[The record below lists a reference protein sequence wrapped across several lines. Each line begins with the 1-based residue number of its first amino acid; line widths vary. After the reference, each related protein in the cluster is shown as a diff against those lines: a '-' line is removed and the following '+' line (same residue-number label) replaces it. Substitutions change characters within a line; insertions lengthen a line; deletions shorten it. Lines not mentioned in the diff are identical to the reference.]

1 MRLSMPFLISTRI
14 PGAALTVEFLIYAL
28 GGGHGHARRG
38 LLLQQQLFMR
48 GIASVVLLC
57 PGSDCH
63 FPIDCGPRQYG
74 LSLDDPEL
82 ASLWRKTPERLVVDT
97 FPHGWRGEIEPRFL
111 ARFEKTYWIAR
122 YTRTIEDLGSGF
134 TRILSP
140 YPKGQDEWG
149 DRLAHAIHVGYIID
163 ASHWRLSGKG
173 NCFAVFDPEGR
184 CTRQLLSAFSLSA
197 RKTGLDFAYHRR
209 LDRPV
214 DAAKLLVV
222 GAGYHTF
229 YELLGLEVDV
239 RFLPIHKR
247 HDDQF
252 LRAGLFGLGLT
263 HLDQLLPWMDAP
275 TQGGNYAAMPDRSAV
290 ADALEV

>member
-14 PGAALTVEFLIYAL
+14 PGAVLTVEFLIYAL

-122 YTRTIEDLGSGF
+122 YTRTIEDPGSGF
-134 TRILSP
+134 TRVLSP

-149 DRLAHAIHVGYIID
+149 NRLTHAIHTGYIID
-163 ASHWRLSGKG
+163 ASHWRLSGEG

-184 CTRQLLSAFSLSA
+184 CNRQPQPHMAFTPPVKPFLRQLLQQ
-197 RKTGLDFAYHRR
+197 
-209 LDRPV
+209 P
-214 DAAKLLVV
+214 AAPTIL
-222 GAGYHTF
+222 TSM
-229 YELLGLEVDV
+229 V
-239 RFLPIHKR
+239 R
-247 HDDQF
+247 
-252 LRAGLFGLGLT
+252 GW
-263 HLDQLLPWMDAP
+263 LLPSRSTATWAP
-275 TQGGNYAAMPDRSAV
+275 TVV
-290 ADALEV
+290 AGHWSSG